1 MWGSHRLPHTY
12 LVTVALGRISR
23 EGLREKIESGEEFIL
38 VDALAPMSYAMSH
51 LPGAINVTPDW
62 IDDRARRR
70 IPNLDTEDVVY
81 CADVTCDSSVAVAN
95 RLIELGYRNVR
106 HYAEGKRD
114 WVNAGLPLEGGR
126 V

>member
-1 MWGSHRLPHTY
+1 M
-12 LVTVALGRISR
+12 VALGRINR
-23 EGLREKIESGEEFIL
+23 ESLREKIEGEDEFVL

-51 LPGAINVTPDW
+51 LPGAINITPDW
-62 IDDRARRR
+62 VDDRARRR
-70 IPNLDTEDVVY
+70 IPDLDTEVVVY

-114 WVNAGLPLEGGR
+114 WVKAGLPLEGGR

>member
-1 MWGSHRLPHTY
+1 MT
-12 LVTVALGRISR
+12 VTLGRISR
-23 EGLREKIESGEEFIL
+23 DSLRQKIESGEDVVL
-38 VDALAPMSYAMSH
+38 VDALSPLSYAMSH
-51 LPGAINVTPDW
+51 LPGAINITPDW
-62 IDDRARRR
+62 VDDRARRR
-70 IPNLDTEDVVY
+70 IPDLNTEVVVY
-81 CADVTCDSSVAVAN
+81 CADLTCDSSVVVAN